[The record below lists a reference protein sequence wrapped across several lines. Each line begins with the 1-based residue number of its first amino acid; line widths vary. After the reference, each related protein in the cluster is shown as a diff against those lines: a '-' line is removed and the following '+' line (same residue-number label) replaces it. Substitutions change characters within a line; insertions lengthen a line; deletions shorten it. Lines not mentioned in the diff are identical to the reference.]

1 MWWSRGG
8 ELSLQKHYHR
18 AEHWVVVGGVAEVT
32 LGEQVRLVTENES
45 IYIPQGSLHRLKNPG
60 KLPLLLIE
68 IQTGSYLGE
77 DDIVRVSD
85 IYGRTDSPPVPPA
98 DDKETP

>member
-1 MWWSRGG
+1 M
-8 ELSLQKHYHR
+8 
-18 AEHWVVVGGVAEVT
+18 VVGGVAEVT

-60 KLPLLLIE
+60 KLPLLLI
-68 IQTGSYLGE
+68 QTGSYLGE

-85 IYGRTDSPPVPPA
+85 VYGRTDPPSAPSA
-98 DDKETP
+98 DHKEAQ

>member
-1 MWWSRGG
+1 M
-8 ELSLQKHYHR
+8 
-18 AEHWVVVGGVAEVT
+18 T
-32 LGEQVRLVTENES
+32 LNDSVRVVTENES

-85 IYGRTDSPPVPPA
+85 VYGRTDPPSAPSA
-98 DDKETP
+98 EHKEAQ

>member
-1 MWWSRGG
+1 MVEPGE

-45 IYIPQGSLHRLKNPG
+45 IFIPQGSLHRLRNPG

-85 IYGRTDSPPVPPA
+85 AYGRTATPSEPSA
-98 DDKETP
+98 DHKETQ